1 MCHHEITE
9 TYWTTIN
16 ETQTEEDP
24 DTEEEPSDQEVP
36 VTTS

>member
-9 TYWTTIN
+9 TYWTTIRDG
-16 ETQTEEDP
+16 E
-24 DTEEEPSDQEVP
+24 TEEEPDADEEPVDQDVP

>member
-9 TYWTTIN
+9 TYWTTIS
-16 ETQTEEDP
+16 EGQTEEDP
-24 DTEEEPSDQEVP
+24 DAEEEPSDVDVP